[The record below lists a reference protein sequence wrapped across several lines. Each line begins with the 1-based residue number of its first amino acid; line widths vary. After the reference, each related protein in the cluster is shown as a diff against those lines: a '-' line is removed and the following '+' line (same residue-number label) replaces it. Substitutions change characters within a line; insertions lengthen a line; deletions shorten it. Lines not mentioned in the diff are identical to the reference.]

1 MSGIEVGWLAVE
13 VDRTIV
19 VYFEI
24 VITVLKCAFQA
35 DAFSFTASDVKIK
48 LWAATACLGINADV
62 YWKQRVPDSGDAE
75 LVGSIVVAN
84 YCSAA
89 GAIVCRSEGVGG
101 RWCRDSS
108 CS

>member
-13 VDRTIV
+13 VDRTSV

-62 YWKQRVPDSGDAE
+62 YWEQRVPDSGDAE
-75 LVGSIVVAN
+75 LVVRVVVTDLCVSSCGIV
-84 YCSAA
+84 
-89 GAIVCRSEGVGG
+89 GRSEGVGG
-101 RWCRDSS
+101 RRCGDSN

>member
-13 VDRTIV
+13 VDRTSV

-62 YWKQRVPDSGDAE
+62 YWEERVPDSGDAE
-75 LVGSIVVAN
+75 LVGFVVVAN
-84 YCSAA
+84 HCSPAS
-89 GAIVCRSEGVGG
+89 AIVCGAEGVGG
-101 RWCRDSS
+101 GWCGDSN